1 MNDQKIDRYLFDPGA
16 PPADEV
22 MQLEE
27 MLAPLRHDPHS
38 RPLAGADAGA
48 DQRRSW
54 PAARFPWTLAAA
66 AMVLVIAGAAA
77 WVWTWP
83 AEQSWKVVAGP
94 MKTLPVGRPV
104 QTGPAHSLLV
114 RVARIGWMRIGERSV
129 LTLLSTRSNRHRLSM
144 ASGTIRVSVWAPP
157 GSVNVRTPSGDVM
170 DLGCEFIVRAEASTT
185 SVDVISGWV
194 QLGNERGEVLVP
206 GGASSQMQRSE
217 GPGVPVFRSASP
229 QFQAAIRALEV
240 GSATALQTA
249 VRTARRRDVL
259 TLLVL
264 ATRDL
269 AHRDALLVRAAEL
282 MPPHSEKTLLQA
294 RGGNKQAIREWI
306 DELPLPPRSWVRNWR
321 DRLNLR

>member
-22 MQLEE
+22 TQLEE
-27 MLAPLRHDPHS
+27 ILMPLRHDPQWRS
-38 RPLAGADAGA
+38 LAGTA
-48 DQRRSW
+48 RSRSW
-54 PAARFPWTLAAA
+54 SAARFPWTLAAA
-66 AMVLVIAGAAA
+66 AMILVIAGAAA

-83 AEQSWKVVAGP
+83 AQQSWKVVAGP

-129 LTLLSTRSNRHRLSM
+129 LTLLSTRSNRHHLSM

-157 GSVNVRTPSGDVM
+157 GSVNIRTPSGDVI

-194 QLGNERGEVLVP
+194 QLGNLRGEVLVP
-206 GGASSQMQRSE
+206 GGASSQMQRS
-217 GPGVPVFRSASP
+217 GRPNVPLFRSASP
-229 QFQAAIRALEV
+229 QFQAAIRKLEDGSSIALP
-240 GSATALQTA
+240 TA
-249 VRTARRRDVL
+249 VSTSRRRDVL

-269 AHRDALLVRAAEL
+269 VHRDALIVRAAEL
-282 MPPHSEKTLLQA
+282 MPPHSGETLLQA
-294 RGGNKQAIREWI
+294 RSGNNNAIREWI